1 MEVGAHTLLES
12 GWVGLWCCGVAQHLP
27 LGGTSIAPGPPPP
40 AAPSTCCL
48 SSRTTPARP
57 TRWSPPTPLCG
68 EAPARQQF
76 SRGHVLAGN
85 QGNHLRS
92 SAWPNLKPLAFA
104 TPVSTFFS
112 GKRQTVRR
120 TGHPPLQDP
129 QGLMTRPP
137 DWLREPR
144 RGHPPSPSRPSP
156 PSRRP
161 TLPSGRGPVCP
172 MSLAPEAQR
181 HPCPVL
187 EPVCSGDLFS
197 WCLVRAT
204 FAPLSQRL
212 PQINRHN
219 QNDGSRPAMLRASEQ
234 RSGTP
239 NCFFMSKCRW
249 KPGVK
254 W

>member
-1 MEVGAHTLLES
+1 MEIRETIFDHPPGQISSHWRLRHPCLL
-12 GWVGLWCCGVAQHLP
+12 
-27 LGGTSIAPGPPPP
+27 
-40 AAPSTCCL
+40 
-48 SSRTTPARP
+48 
-57 TRWSPPTPLCG
+57 
-68 EAPARQQF
+68 F
-76 SRGHVLAGN
+76 FLA
-85 QGNHLRS
+85 
-92 SAWPNLKPLAFA
+92 
-104 TPVSTFFS
+104 S
-112 GKRQTVRR
+112 GKPSVAL
-120 TGHPPLQDP
+120 GIHLLQDP
-129 QGLMTRPP
+129 RGLMTRPP